1 MELQKVRKFIEN
13 ILYKSSVNKD
23 FRGKCLENGTTI
35 FRKETKI
42 DLDNDVTIEFIE
54 NKRLDKDID
63 TNGKNIVFILPD
75 YVGSI
80 NKLNRDDL
88 EKITGGVSDAMHR
101 NNHSLSLL
109 MRHF

>member
-1 MELQKVRKFIEN
+1 MELTKVRKSIEN

-23 FRGKCLENGTTI
+23 FRKKCLRNGTPVFTE
-35 FRKETKI
+35 ETKI
-42 DLDNDVTIEFIE
+42 DLDKDVTIEFIE

-63 TNGKNIVFILPD
+63 TSGKNIVFILPD

-88 EKITGGVSDAMHR
+88 EKITGGVSDAMHH
-101 NNHSLSLL
+101 NNHSISAL
-109 MRHF
+109 MRFF